1 MLNVPLAR
9 PMRRAMMTAALLSA
23 TALTACS
30 QAPDDRRDASA
41 SSEAVASD
49 AATPATRDAAASA
62 SADAADIVPG
72 LDNLATSGVALTY
85 SFAFRLADDK
95 VAEAQDRHL
104 RACEQL
110 GQVHCVV
117 GDVAFDRNE
126 NGTVSG
132 RTSFLLDPAMARN
145 FVRDANSAVASLDG
159 ETLTSSVR
167 GEELARGINDSQ
179 TTSARLGTDVA
190 RLRQRLARPGLS
202 TGERRDLQAQIDA
215 IDDQLRSE
223 ETNRRG
229 AERRL
234 ANTPVAFDYSGT
246 TGFAGIDSGRPFASA
261 WSASSSSVASAG
273 AVLLTLLGIALPWLL
288 IIAGIVAA
296 IRGGQ
301 RWLRRRGG
309 AVNGAAPSL
318 EVPPTPA

>member
-1 MLNVPLAR
+1 MPNVPLAR
-9 PMRRAMMTAALLSA
+9 RMRRAMMTAALLSA

-30 QAPDDRRDASA
+30 QAPDDRRDATASA
-41 SSEAVASD
+41 EAT
-49 AATPATRDAAASA
+49 AAGGAAPATRDAAASA
-62 SADAADIVPG
+62 DATDIVPG

-85 SFAFRLADDK
+85 SFAFRLSDDK

-104 RACEQL
+104 RACEIL
-110 GQVHCVV
+110 GQAHCVV

-167 GEELARGINDSQ
+167 GEELARGVNDSQ
-179 TTSARLGTDVA
+179 TTSARLGIDVA

-202 TGERRDLQAQIDA
+202 ANERRDLQAQIDA
-215 IDDQLRSE
+215 IDNQVRDE
-223 ETNRRG
+223 ETKRRG

-246 TGFAGIDSGRPFASA
+246 TGFAGIDSARPFASA
-261 WSASSSSVASAG
+261 WSVSSSSVAGAG

-288 IIAGIVAA
+288 IIVGLIAA

-301 RWLRRRGG
+301 RWLRRRA
-309 AVNGAAPSL
+309 AVAPTVAPSTG
-318 EVPPTPA
+318 VPTTSVP